1 MIFDDLLKDL
11 EKGANSRVLAE
22 KLFES
27 FQHTEIQ
34 PILKEIQYFFSIYSS
49 ACFFFLKSFFLEKK
63 YLKKMIS

>member
-22 KLFES
+22 KLFEA

-34 PILKEIQYFFSIYSS
+34 PILKEIQYFFR
-49 ACFFFLKSFFLEKK
+49 
-63 YLKKMIS
+63 

>member
-34 PILKEIQYFFSIYSS
+34 PILKEIQYFFLFILHHV
-49 ACFFFLKSFFLEKK
+49 FFF
-63 YLKKMIS
+63 

>member
-22 KLFES
+22 KLFEA

-34 PILKEIQYFFSIYSS
+34 PILKEIQYFFFFEM
-49 ACFFFLKSFFLEKK
+49 FFFFKKIFFKEKN
-63 YLKKMIS
+63 S